1 MTASEF
7 WILIFWLVD
16 SQLLLVNM
24 QASPTEKIDASFVVL
39 WIHCTM
45 CTVYSTLSTLSTV
58 LWYCTSTS
66 YMQCSTVSEDL
77 RMCWGSQYILG
88 LWQRILIFPFFF
100 FFWTNKHTGGN
111 SVIHFLATWRVPCRL
126 MKWSYI
132 AVACCWIWK
141 SPDGTVTILFLFIY
155 SWWSSWDW
163 WMMAGH
169 LILASSA
176 C

>member
-45 CTVYSTLSTLSTV
+45 CTVYSTV
-58 LWYCTSTS
+58 LWNCTSTS
-66 YMQCSTVSEDL
+66 YMQYCL
-77 RMCWGSQYILG
+77 RRFKNVLRKSIYYRFMTKNFNIPLF
-88 LWQRILIFPFFF
+88 LFFG
-100 FFWTNKHTGGN
+100 TNKHSGGN